1 MNSLAFRPLHRYHR
15 HDHRHRSRRIRPFLT
30 VLPTAWVSVATGALP
45 IVLTAAHQVL
55 REAKR

>member
-1 MNSLAFRPLHRYHR
+1 MNSLAFRSRR
-15 HDHRHRSRRIRPFLT
+15 SRSRRTRPFLT
-30 VLPTAWVSVATGALP
+30 VLPTAWASVATGALP

>member
-1 MNSLAFRPLHRYHR
+1 MNSLAFRSR
-15 HDHRHRSRRIRPFLT
+15 RSRSRSNRVRPFLT

-45 IVLTAAHQVL
+45 IVRAAAHQVL

>member
-1 MNSLAFRPLHRYHR
+1 MTPLAFRSR
-15 HDHRHRSRRIRPFLT
+15 RSRSRSRSNRVRPFLT
-30 VLPTAWVSVATGALP
+30 VLPAAWVSVATGALP